1 MNKRLRKSSRII
13 CVVLALIFIVLL
25 LPSCSFSMGSSSEK
39 DYGQDIENIIK
50 NAKLQYPKTNE
61 DYYYNV
67 YDSYIKITK
76 YIGDKEVVI
85 VPSKIDE
92 LPVYVIGDEAFEG
105 ASVKDIQIS
114 EGIYQIGASCFADCA
129 LLETVDMPESVT
141 LVGDSAF
148 DSCTSLKEIVFPEN
162 VSEISS
168 SVCYQCSS
176 LTSVKILA
184 TGPDSEINRSAFE
197 YCESLETVYISEA
210 VTSIASSAFS
220 GIPETV
226 VFSGCSGSAAAEYC
240 AEHFYRYEVADIPEV
255 TEEPTSEE
263 IETEADGGSDSN
275 AIVTLIIIAVVF
287 VGLVA
292 GTVVFV
298 IIKQRRR

>member
-1 MNKRLRKSSRII
+1 MKNTFKKSCRII
-13 CVVLALIFIVLL
+13 CAIMALVFIVLL
-25 LPSCSFSMGSSSEK
+25 FPSCSFSMGSASDK
-39 DYGQDIENIIK
+39 GQGQNIENVIK

-61 DYYYNV
+61 DFYYNV

-105 ASVKDIQIS
+105 TSVKDVRIS
-114 EGIYQIGASCFADCA
+114 EGIYQIGASCFEDCA

-148 DSCTSLKEIVFPEN
+148 YSCTSLKEIVFPEN

-168 SVCYQCSS
+168 SVCYQCFS

-184 TGPDSEINRSAFE
+184 TGRDSEINRSAFE
-197 YCESLETVYISEA
+197 DCESLEIVYISEA
-210 VTSIASSAFS
+210 VTYIASSAFS
-220 GIPETV
+220 DIPETV
-226 VFSGCSGSAAAEYC
+226 VFRGCSGSAAAEYC

-255 TEEPTSEE
+255 TEEFTSEVT
-263 IETEADGGSDSN
+263 ETEPDGGSDGGS
-275 AIVTLIIIAVVF
+275 IVTLIIIAVVF

-292 GTVVFV
+292 GTVIFV
-298 IIKQRRR
+298 VIKQRRR